1 MIDQFR
7 EMTRQFVVGPDFQR
21 AVAAAE
27 RDPYAVPTAFLRRCA
42 ELGLLGMDVPDEYD
56 GGLLG
61 PVEQVAVLEELA
73 RGHAGL
79 ALAVLVQ
86 NSLTAYPIRRF
97 GTEEQRRAYLP
108 RMARGELFAAFGLS
122 EPLHGS
128 DAKGIE
134 LTATRDAARG
144 GWRLNG
150 TKRWI
155 TNADRAGL
163 VVLAART
170 GAPESRGRGITVFLV
185 EIGPDVPGFSVPK
198 PYDKL
203 GQAGSTLCE
212 PVFDDVFAPDDAILG
227 VLDGGW
233 EIVNSTLEHSRVWI
247 AAQGSGVAL
256 GALDEAE
263 RYTAERVQFGQ
274 HLADIP
280 AVADHLAVLRRQVA
294 LARFLVAKAAR
305 HEAAGD
311 PLGFVWA
318 SLAKL
323 IAGETALWTAADAML
338 LHGGI
343 GYVEE
348 MPIARIYRDA
358 AVLRIYEGAAHI
370 QVKIVERYLDRDKIM
385 ALFPPTAALMLDPAA
400 LTPLATLTAEI
411 ESWRP
416 APLAAEE
423 RDTAVARR

>member
-1 MIDQFR
+1 MIR
-7 EMTRQFVVGPDFQR
+7 EFVAGPDFQR
-21 AVAAAE
+21 AVADAE
-27 RDPYAVPTAFLRRCA
+27 RDPYAVPTAFLRRCV
-42 ELGLLGMDVPDEYD
+42 ELGCLGLDVPDEY
-56 GGLLG
+56 GGSLMG
-61 PVEQVAVLEELA
+61 PVEQAAILEELA

-79 ALAVLVQ
+79 ALSVLVQ
-86 NSLTAYPIRRF
+86 NSLTAFPIRRF
-97 GTEEQRRAYLP
+97 GTEEQKRAYLP
-108 RMARGELFAAFGLS
+108 RMASGELFAAFGLS

-134 LTATRDAARG
+134 LRATRDAAG
-144 GWRLNG
+144 DGWRLKG

-170 GAPESRGRGITVFLV
+170 GTPESRGRGITVFLV
-185 EIGPDVPGFSVPK
+185 EVGPEVAGFSVPK

-212 PVFDDVFAPDDAILG
+212 PVFDDVFVPDSAIMG
-227 VLDGGW
+227 EVDGGW
-233 EIVNSTLEHSRVWI
+233 EIVNSTLEHSRIWI
-247 AAQGSGVAL
+247 AAQGSGIAL

-263 RYTAERVQFGQ
+263 RYTAERLQFGQ
-274 HLADIP
+274 PLRDIP

-294 LARFLVAKAAR
+294 LAQFLVEKAAR
-305 HEAAGD
+305 HEADGD
-311 PLGFVWA
+311 PLFFVWA

-323 IAGETALWTAADAML
+323 IASETALAVAADAML

-343 GYVEE
+343 GYVKE

-370 QVKIVERYLDRDKIM
+370 QVKIVERYLDRDGIM
-385 ALFPPTAALMLDPAA
+385 ALFPPSAALMRDPDA
-400 LTPLATLTAEI
+400 LTPLPELAAEI
-411 ESWRP
+411 ETWQPR
-416 APLAAEE
+416 PLAA
-423 RDTAVARR
+423 V